1 MEAVRQKICIRIKSE
16 YWSIQQLETM
26 NTVWNNTKEGRQ
38 YWVKLKSGSMT
49 LEFISDPVSELAGGG
64 YSFDLPEDLSADTE
78 ELKEL
83 GKVFTEQ
90 DLQEM
95 QAFSRALKKL
105 KRSDIENRTKRFYQ
119 IYYEE
124 LENM

>member
-1 MEAVRQKICIRIKSE
+1 
-16 YWSIQQLETM
+16 M

-38 YWVKLKSGSMT
+38 YWVKLKSRSMI

-83 GKVFTEQ
+83 GKVFTDQ
-90 DLQEM
+90 DILEM
-95 QAFSRALKKL
+95 QAFSRTLKKL

>member
-1 MEAVRQKICIRIKSE
+1 
-16 YWSIQQLETM
+16 M

-83 GKVFTEQ
+83 GKVFTDQ
-90 DLQEM
+90 DILEM
-95 QAFSRALKKL
+95 QAFSRTLKKL

>member
-1 MEAVRQKICIRIKSE
+1 E
-16 YWSIQQLETM
+16 YWSAKNLETM
-26 NTVWNNTKEGRQ
+26 NTVWNHTKEGRQ
-38 YWVKLKSGSMT
+38 YWVRLKRDSMN

-83 GKVFTEQ
+83 GKVFTKQ

-105 KRSDIENRTKRFYQ
+105 KRSDIKNRTERFYQ

-124 LENM
+124 LENL